1 MGYQDFMQFA
11 QNGVPGTGAPAQPLN
26 QVVNPVSETT
36 GLNTTPPADEN
47 ELKQRQSGWSGFFD
61 QLKNDPTMRN
71 TALMVGA
78 QLIGGPQF
86 MGENTGSIF
95 GRAMQ
100 AGILTHQMG
109 RANEAKA
116 AEANRQNMRA
126 DALAGSQI
134 ETNTVG
140 ADAKRQK
147 MKHDE
152 ETLPLTKKQRELQLE
167 QEQFNTDNQR
177 TFLDDKLKTSASQ
190 RAVNAAKVNKLN
202 SKVGGGEGTVPKQS
216 ATSELSRLYEI
227 ANPDATPQDIAKM
240 VLGHSKKAEGGTDT
254 AKLTTLR
261 TLFENAQDDAERT
274 MYQDLIHQSLGL
286 DSKGSGKEETPAV
299 KFKDPD
305 GFRKAW
311 NNTKEGAT
319 FSFEGKKYRKETPK

>member
-11 QNGVPGTGAPAQPLN
+11 QNGVPGTTAPGQPLN
-26 QVVNPVSETT
+26 QVVNPVSQTT
-36 GLNTTPPADEN
+36 GLNTAPPADEN
-47 ELKQRQSGWSGFFD
+47 ELKQRQEGWSGFFD

-134 ETNTVG
+134 EANTVG

-152 ETLPLTKKQRELQLE
+152 ETLPLTKKQKELQLR
-167 QEQFNTDNQR
+167 QEEFATESQPTL
-177 TFLDDKLKTSASQ
+177 LDDRLKTSAST

-202 SKVGGGEGTVPKQS
+202 SKVGGGAGAAPKQS

-261 TLFENAQDDAERT
+261 TLFENAQDDTERS

-286 DSKGSGKEETPAV
+286 DTKGGGKEETPAV

>member
-1 MGYQDFMQFA
+1 MAYQDFMQFA
-11 QNGVPGTGAPAQPLN
+11 QNGTQAPSPLA

-36 GLNTTPPADEN
+36 GLNTTPPKDET
-47 ELKQRQSGWSGFFD
+47 ELKQRQEGWSGFFD
-61 QLKNDPTMRN
+61 QLQNDPTMRN

-86 MGENTGSIF
+86 MGENTGSIVS
-95 GRAMQ
+95 RAMQ
-100 AGILTHQMG
+100 SGILTHQMG

-134 ETNTVG
+134 ESNTVA
-140 ADAKRQK
+140 ADSRRQK
-147 MKHDE
+147 MKHEE
-152 ETLPLTKKQRELQLE
+152 ETLPLTKQQKELQLR
-167 QEQFNTDNQR
+167 QEQFNTENQQ
-177 TFLDDKLKTSASQ
+177 TFLDDKLKTSAST

-202 SKVGGGEGTVPKQS
+202 RPPAEGGGALPKQS
-216 ATSELSRLYEI
+216 ATSELSKLYEI
-227 ANPDATPQDIAKM
+227 ANPGASPQDIAKM

-286 DSKGSGKEETPAV
+286 DAKGGKGESASAV